1 MWPDSILSKRQGAIF
16 IISAPSGA
24 GKTTLVKRLLKLF
37 PDVALSVSC
46 TTRSRRPGEVAGRD
60 YHFVTVKRFAAMRS
74 SSAFAEWA
82 KVHGCWY
89 GTPRAPLERT
99 VRRGRDVLLDIDV
112 QGARKIKRQYPGAVA
127 IFVLPPS
134 WRELRQRLASRG
146 TDRRETIQRRLE
158 NGRREIREL
167 MRYDYVVINRELRR
181 AVKSLRAIVSAER
194 LRVSRLKSGGR

>member
-1 MWPDSILSKRQGAIF
+1 
-16 IISAPSGA
+16 
-24 GKTTLVKRLLKLF
+24 
-37 PDVALSVSC
+37 
-46 TTRSRRPGEVAGRD
+46 
-60 YHFVTVKRFAAMRS
+60 MRS

-82 KVHGCWY
+82 KVHGCWC